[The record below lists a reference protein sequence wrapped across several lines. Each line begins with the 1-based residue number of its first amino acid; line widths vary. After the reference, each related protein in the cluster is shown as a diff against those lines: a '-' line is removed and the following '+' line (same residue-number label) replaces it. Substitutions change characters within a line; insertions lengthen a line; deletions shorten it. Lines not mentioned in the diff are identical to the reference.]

1 MINLEKWRAHARY
14 CVLMAEKTAE
24 PEAKRTWQ
32 ILAEGWLK
40 MLPLFEDRDSGQE
53 PGMSQY

>member
-1 MINLEKWRAHARY
+1 
-14 CVLMAEKTAE
+14 MAEKTAE

-40 MLPLFEDRDSGQE
+40 MLSLVEDRDNGQE
-53 PGMSQY
+53 PAITAAR